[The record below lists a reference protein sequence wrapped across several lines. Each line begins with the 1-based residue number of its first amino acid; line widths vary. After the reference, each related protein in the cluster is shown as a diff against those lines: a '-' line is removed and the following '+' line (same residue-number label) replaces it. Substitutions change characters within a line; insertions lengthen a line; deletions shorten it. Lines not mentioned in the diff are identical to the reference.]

1 MRPELSI
8 VISVRDNWRQL
19 AECVDSI
26 ANQNG
31 PPRLEVVVIDDGSK
45 TPLPARA
52 AESMQHVQLRVLR
65 QTALG
70 IAAARN
76 RGLEL
81 TTGELIVFVDSD
93 CLLEPNCLKNS
104 QFPLWTGLWCN
115 KSRSSDFGSC
125 RNLFCFSRVISSTP
139 TPPALL
145 FVHLMSCSLKI
156 FSTLASLE
164 DLTRSSWHN

>member
-31 PPRLEVVVIDDGSK
+31 PSRLEVVVIDDGSK

-93 CLLEPNCLKNS
+93 CLLEANC
-104 QFPLWTGLWCN
+104 PRIW
-115 KSRSSDFGSC
+115 
-125 RNLFCFSRVISSTP
+125 
-139 TPPALL
+139 
-145 FVHLMSCSLKI
+145 
-156 FSTLASLE
+156 
-164 DLTRSSWHN
+164 